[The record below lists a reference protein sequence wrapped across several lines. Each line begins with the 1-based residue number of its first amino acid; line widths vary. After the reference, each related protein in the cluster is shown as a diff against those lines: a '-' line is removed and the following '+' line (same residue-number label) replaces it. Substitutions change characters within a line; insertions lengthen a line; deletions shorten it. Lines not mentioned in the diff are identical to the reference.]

1 MIRSEGGGK
10 RDLAVVTPNGVT
22 RPPLRRALDA
32 VLAVSAIA
40 LGACA
45 EPEAPGTGAQQA
57 SYAGS
62 LNGQEI
68 LVLDRPPE
76 VLADDAA
83 GVATARQIMRNLA
96 PQDLHARIDARLV
109 SADELPWLTG
119 SPEGR
124 AFLTTPPQRVLVRG
138 APAEFCPVALA
149 VSAPQ
154 ERPIADVA
162 AEALTRCLAQAA
174 DGCGCQVVAAGSV
187 LLVPR
192 EDVTYATGT
201 SARIRVRSLGLD
213 KILVAEE
220 EADGTVVLRDVSHV
234 VGRIERGAG
243 PAVTVRLEGAN
254 GVFTGT
260 TRKVGYR
267 RGRLAE
273 RIYAT
278 NERGDRLSLLIGFGP
293 DELAELAGAWLAW
306 PPDA

>member
-1 MIRSEGGGK
+1 MAIP
-10 RDLAVVTPNGVT
+10 DLVAEPAGTPAAGV
-22 RPPLRRALDA
+22 LL
-32 VLAVSAIA
+32 VLLGIA

-45 EPEAPGTGAQQA
+45 EQVASRAGTQA
-57 SYAGS
+57 LTYASS

-68 LVLDRPPE
+68 LVLERPPAVSAE
-76 VLADDAA
+76 DAD
-83 GVATARQIMRNLA
+83 GVETARQIMRNLA
-96 PQDLHARIDARLV
+96 PQDLLARLDARLV

-119 SPEGR
+119 SAEGR

-138 APAEFCPVALA
+138 EPAEFCPVALSVA
-149 VSAPQ
+149 APP

-162 AEALTRCLAQAA
+162 AEALTRCLAQAGE
-174 DGCGCQVVAAGSV
+174 DCGCQVVAAGSV

-192 EDVTYATGT
+192 DEVTYATGT
-201 SARIRVRSLGLD
+201 SARISARSLGLD

-220 EADGTVVLRDVSHV
+220 EADGRVVLRDVSHV
-234 VGRIERGAG
+234 VGQIRRGAG
-243 PAVTVRLEGAN
+243 SEVTVLLEGAD
-254 GVFTGT
+254 GVFTGS

-278 NERGDRLSLLIGFGP
+278 NALGDRLSLLIGFDP